1 MRARGLYCPC
11 GKFCSSVYWE
21 GFAISSATPDFKS
34 IIEAFG
40 LKGEIFSCSKLT
52 RGHINDTYCVDMMEN
67 GEIRSY
73 LVQRVNHHVFKAPE
87 DIMENVE
94 AVTGHIRTKLSEL
107 GESDIKRKVLKIYRT
122 LDGKSL
128 FVDGEGNYWRVI
140 SFVYNAKCFDDY
152 SVGNLIA
159 IGHGFGRF
167 LALLSDFPGEG
178 LHEIIK
184 GFHDTPARFN
194 ALFDAAERD
203 PLGRAASVK
212 EELDYLA
219 SVRPLASRFDELH
232 AEGVLP
238 YRVTHNDTKGNNIMI
253 DSESGEPLAV
263 IDLDTVMPGYAMNDF
278 GDAVRYAAN
287 TAAEDERD
295 LSKVSLDLEKY
306 EALAKGFLPEMQG
319 RISDAE
325 MENMPWGALL
335 MTLELTA
342 RFLTDYLEGDR
353 YFKTAREG
361 HNLDRARC
369 QLALAKDMQAKFDK
383 MVELTRKHSG
393 C

>member
-1 MRARGLYCPC
+1 M
-11 GKFCSSVYWE
+11 
-21 GFAISSATPDFKS
+21 
-34 IIEAFG
+34 
-40 LKGEIFSCSKLT
+40 KGEIYSTSKLT

-73 LVQRVNHHVFKAPE
+73 LVQRVNHHVFKSPE
-87 DIMENVE
+87 NIMENVE
-94 AVTGHIRTKLSEL
+94 AVTDHVRAKLIEL
-107 GESDIKRKVLKIYRT
+107 GECDIKRKVLKIYRT
-122 LDGKSL
+122 LEGKSL

-140 SFVYNAKCFDDY
+140 SFVFNAKCFDDY
-152 SVGNLIA
+152 SEESLVA

-184 GFHDTPARFN
+184 GFHDTPARFD

-203 PLGRAASVK
+203 PLGRAAEVK

-219 SVRPLASRFDELH
+219 SVRHLASRFDDLR
-232 AEGVLP
+232 AEGKIPL
-238 YRVTHNDTKGNNIMI
+238 RVTHNDTKGNNIMI

-287 TAAEDERD
+287 TAAEDEKD
-295 LSKVSLDLEKY
+295 LSKVSLDLGKY
-306 EALAKGFLPEMQG
+306 DALAQGFLSEMRG
-319 RISDAE
+319 RISETE

-342 RFLTDYLEGDR
+342 RFLKDYLEGDL
-353 YFKTAREG
+353 YFKTSREG

-369 QLALAKDMQAKFDK
+369 QLALAKDMQAKFDR
-383 MVELTRKHSG
+383 MTALTKKHAEG
-393 C
+393 